1 MVEIARLT
9 FDGAYQKAI
18 DKLKEGRVYVDSSL
32 VAATIYSRAGDIDNS
47 ILAMKHKIFEM
58 DSVFGLI
65 QNAHYNQMATG
76 RSLMRTREEAM
87 EHKKSVRRLTNWIIG
102 ICVAFLIIYIM
113 GRRRL
118 TRIIWDKNKKLKVAL
133 DRAEESNHMKSA
145 FINNMSHE
153 IRTPLN
159 AIGGFSSVLCQPG
172 IELSEEEKKNMRE
185 HITYN
190 VELITT
196 IVNEVLELSKSESE
210 KSLRPDSEMTDV
222 AINDLCR
229 KLLHSKADDSHEG
242 VETRFTT
249 NVADDFMV
257 HTHPSTVSR
266 ILTHLFDN
274 AQKFTEKGY
283 IELRCEYDKAAR
295 QVRLVVEDTGV
306 GINPEDR
313 DRIFGRFEKASDNFK
328 EGIGLG
334 LAISQ
339 RLASSI
345 GGEITLDAAYTDG
358 CRFILS
364 IPKP

>member
-1 MVEIARLT
+1 
-9 FDGAYQKAI
+9 
-18 DKLKEGRVYVDSSL
+18 
-32 VAATIYSRAGDIDNS
+32 
-47 ILAMKHKIFEM
+47 
-58 DSVFGLI
+58 
-65 QNAHYNQMATG
+65 
-76 RSLMRTREEAM
+76 
-87 EHKKSVRRLTNWIIG
+87 
-102 ICVAFLIIYIM
+102 
-113 GRRRL
+113 
-118 TRIIWDKNKKLKVAL
+118 
-133 DRAEESNHMKSA
+133 
-145 FINNMSHE
+145 
-153 IRTPLN
+153 
-159 AIGGFSSVLCQPG
+159 
-172 IELSEEEKKNMRE
+172 
-185 HITYN
+185 
-190 VELITT
+190 
-196 IVNEVLELSKSESE
+196 
-210 KSLRPDSEMTDV
+210 MTDV

-229 KLLHSKADDSHEG
+229 KLLHSTADDSHEG

-274 AQKFTEKGY
+274 AQKFTEKGH

>member
-1 MVEIARLT
+1 
-9 FDGAYQKAI
+9 
-18 DKLKEGRVYVDSSL
+18 VDSSL

-47 ILAMKHKIFEM
+47 LLAMKHKIFEM

-172 IELSEEEKKNMRE
+172 IELSEEEKKNIRE

-229 KLLHSKADDSHEG
+229 KLLHSTADDSHEG

-274 AQKFTEKGY
+274 AQKFTEKGH

-295 QVRLVVEDTGV
+295 QMRLVVEDTGV

>member
-1 MVEIARLT
+1 MPSE
-9 FDGAYQKAI
+9 
-18 DKLKEGRVYVDSSL
+18 DSPACL
-32 VAATIYSRAGDIDNS
+32 
-47 ILAMKHKIFEM
+47 
-58 DSVFGLI
+58 
-65 QNAHYNQMATG
+65 
-76 RSLMRTREEAM
+76 
-87 EHKKSVRRLTNWIIG
+87 
-102 ICVAFLIIYIM
+102 
-113 GRRRL
+113 
-118 TRIIWDKNKKLKVAL
+118 
-133 DRAEESNHMKSA
+133 
-145 FINNMSHE
+145 
-153 IRTPLN
+153 
-159 AIGGFSSVLCQPG
+159 
-172 IELSEEEKKNMRE
+172 
-185 HITYN
+185 
-190 VELITT
+190 
-196 IVNEVLELSKSESE
+196 VLELSKSESE

-229 KLLHSKADDSHEG
+229 KLLHSTADDSHEG

-306 GINPEDR
+306 GINP
-313 DRIFGRFEKASDNFK
+313 
-328 EGIGLG
+328 G

-345 GGEITLDAAYTDG
+345 GGEITLDAAYTNG

-364 IPKP
+364 IPKL